1 MKKINI
7 NIEKIAVQKLNS
19 GLSYRETA
27 RELNISVKAVSNI
40 HHRNNLKPSICKNGR
55 KRIFSKRQQRTMSRL
70 ILSGEA
76 KTATNVQFIMA
87 TAHNVQASIS
97 TVKREL
103 KRAGFKAK
111 KKVKKPLI
119 SKRVRKLRL
128 EFAKKCKNWTFEDW
142 KKIIWTDESK
152 INVFGSD
159 GIMYSWK
166 KERSKPAERD
176 VIPTVKYGGEK
187 LLFWGCFCA
196 SGVGELVRIDG
207 IMNSDVYIAV
217 LKAGYFPSLRKWRK
231 QVRSVTF
238 MQDNDPKHKSKKT
251 MDFLKT
257 KKFKILDWPPQS
269 PDINPIENLWSIVKR
284 RVYGY
289 ETNARNMNEL
299 WDRVGEIWTA
309 ITKEECENLVRSIP
323 RRLEEIIKV
332 KGGHKILITN

>member
-1 MKKINI
+1 MKKVDS
-7 NIEKIAVQKLNS
+7 NIEKLAINKLNS

-27 RELNISVKAVSNI
+27 RELKISVKAVSNI
-40 HHRNNLKPSICKNGR
+40 HQRNNLKPSICKNGR
-55 KRIFSKRQQRTMSRL
+55 KRIFSNRQRRAITRM

-76 KTATNVQFIMA
+76 KTAVNVQSIMA
-87 TAHNVQASIS
+87 SSHNVQASIS

-103 KRAGFKAK
+103 NRAGFKAK

-128 EFAKKCKNWTFEDW
+128 EFAKKYENWTFDDW
-142 KKIIWTDESK
+142 KKVIWTDESK
-152 INVFGSD
+152 INMFGTD

-166 KERSKPAERD
+166 KEGTKLNDRD
-176 VIPTVKYGGEK
+176 IIPTVKYGGGK

-207 IMNSDVYIAV
+207 IMNSDVYIGV
-217 LKAGYFPSLRKWRK
+217 LNAGYLPSLRKWRK

-251 MDFLKT
+251 MDFLRS

-284 RVYGY
+284 RVYAY
-289 ETNARNMNEL
+289 ETRAKNMNEL
-299 WDRVGEIWTA
+299 WDRVGDIWTS
-309 ITKEECENLVRSIP
+309 ITKEECENLVRSVP
-323 RRLEEIIKV
+323 RRLQEVIKA
-332 KGGHKILITN
+332 KGGPTKY